1 MKKTARY
8 YRDNPEAAA
17 KKRKYQKEYN
27 KKPSEIKRRS
37 SLNRYNREKGTY
49 GNGDKLDATHRGTK
63 IVGFESQSKNRGS
76 NSNSA
81 GDKRAR
87 PKKTKR

>member
-27 KKPSEIKRRS
+27 KKPSQVKKRVELARE
-37 SLNRYNREKGTY
+37 NRKRGTY
-49 GNGDKLDATHRGTK
+49 GNNDGLDVSHTKKGGTVLEKL
-63 IVGFESQSKNRGS
+63 SKNR
-76 NSNSA
+76 
-81 GDKRAR
+81 AR
-87 PKKTKR
+87 NRSKK